1 MIEDYLNV
9 AVATWSAIGIVLLI
23 GEALGAAGFLI
34 GAAISAFGM
43 ALAVWLF
50 PDISVLS
57 QVVIYVGVAL
67 VSTFVYVKVFRKI
80 PLPLTSTLQ
89 SRSEQLLGHQF
100 VLDSALAEG
109 EETQIMLGDTRWR
122 VVADEALGEGEKV
135 EVAATE
141 TMKLRLRRFEST
153 A

>member
-9 AVATWSAIGIVLLI
+9 AVATWSAIGILLLI

-34 GAAISAFGM
+34 GAAVSAFGM

-57 QVVIYVGVAL
+57 QVVIYVGVAV
-67 VSTFVYVKVFRKI
+67 VSTFVYVKMFRKI
-80 PLPLTSTLQ
+80 PLPQTSTLQ
-89 SRSEQLLGHQF
+89 TRSEQMLGHQF
-100 VLDSALAEG
+100 VLDSTLAEG
-109 EETQIMLGDTRWR
+109 EETQVMLGDTRWR
-122 VVADEALGEGEKV
+122 VVADEALSEGDKV

-141 TMKLRLRRFEST
+141 TMKLRLRRFESM